1 MASGSKKGTPIYF
14 SSLSKVPANETPPV
28 SPTGPLWGE
37 GGPFTGH
44 FAYLSK
50 ASSFGF
56 SSKGALPQGPLH
68 GIPRREMP
76 HH

>member
-1 MASGSKKGTPIYF
+1 MNPF
-14 SSLSKVPANETPPV
+14 QVPQQ
-28 SPTGPLWGE
+28 GPYEE

-44 FAYLSK
+44 FAYFSK
-50 ASSFGF
+50 TSSLRFP
-56 SSKGALPQGPLH
+56 SKGDLPQRPL